1 MSAKTLSLL
10 VVVAAVVAGC
20 GSSARQSSSSIK
32 GSGKVVSVSRDVPS
46 FTKIDLRGAATIS
59 VTVGKKTAV
68 AISGD
73 DNIVPLIHTEVN
85 DGTLVI
91 SQTRGYSTDIG
102 LDVRVSTPELVGS
115 TLSGAGSLTADGIS
129 SKSFTADVAG
139 AGRLDLV
146 GTTGSV
152 DLDVAGVGAVELGS
166 LIARNAHV
174 TLSGTGSV
182 NVYASGT
189 LDATVNGVG
198 SIRYSGNPAHV
209 KTHIHGLG
217 AITAD

>member
-1 MSAKTLSLL
+1 MKTLGLL
-10 VVVAAVVAGC
+10 AVVAVVAGC
-20 GSSARQSSSSIK
+20 GSDHESSSSVK
-32 GSGKVVSVSRDVPS
+32 GSGNVVTVSRDVPS
-46 FTKIDLRGAATIS
+46 FTKIDLNGAAS
-59 VTVGKKTAV
+59 VSITVGKKTAV

-91 SQTRGYSTDIG
+91 SQTRGYSTDNG
-102 LDVRVSTPELVGS
+102 LDIRVSTPELVGS

-139 AGRLDLV
+139 AGRLDLA

-152 DLDVAGVGAVELGS
+152 DVNVAGVGAVELGS
-166 LIARNAHV
+166 LIARIAHV

-182 NVYASGT
+182 HVYASGT

-198 SIRYSGNPAHV
+198 NIRYSGNPAHV
-209 KTHIHGLG
+209 RTHVHGLG
-217 AITAD
+217 TITAD

>member
-1 MSAKTLSLL
+1 MSVKALGLL
-10 VVVAAVVAGC
+10 AAMAALLAGC
-20 GSSARQSSSSIK
+20 GSVTHGSSSSVK
-32 GSGKVVSVSRDVPS
+32 GSGKVVTVSRDVPS
-46 FTKIDLRGAATIS
+46 FTKIELRGAATIS

-73 DNIVPLIHTEVN
+73 DNIVPLVHTEVN

-91 SQTRGYSTDIG
+91 SQSRGYSTDVG

-115 TLSGAGSLTADGIS
+115 SLSGAGSLTAHGIRS
-129 SKSFTADVAG
+129 QSFTADVAG
-139 AGRLDLV
+139 AGRLDLA

-166 LIARNAHV
+166 LVARVAHV

-182 NVYASGT
+182 HVYASGT

-198 SIRYSGNPAHV
+198 SIHYSGNPAHV
-209 KTHIHGLG
+209 KTHVHGLG
-217 AITAD
+217 AITAH